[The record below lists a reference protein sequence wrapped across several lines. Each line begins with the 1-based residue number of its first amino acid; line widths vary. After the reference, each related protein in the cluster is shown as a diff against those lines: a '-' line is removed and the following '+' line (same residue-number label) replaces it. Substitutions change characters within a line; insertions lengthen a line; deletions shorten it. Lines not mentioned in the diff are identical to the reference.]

1 MLRGWGGVKKV
12 KCLITFPS
20 LELAGPKKQGV
31 ALLGFA
37 FMFLN

>member
-1 MLRGWGGVKKV
+1 MPDDISIIGIGR
-12 KCLITFPS
+12 T
-20 LELAGPKKQGV
+20 KKQGV